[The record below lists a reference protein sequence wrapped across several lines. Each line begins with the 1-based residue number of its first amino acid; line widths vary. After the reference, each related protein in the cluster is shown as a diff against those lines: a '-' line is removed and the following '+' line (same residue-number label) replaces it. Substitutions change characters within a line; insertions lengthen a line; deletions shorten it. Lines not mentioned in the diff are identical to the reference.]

1 MRIDFEIVHISRVS
15 KLLPRPEYVLVI
27 EDFYKNLASRIALKY
42 FPSFKTINISK
53 HDSEAIYDAF
63 MSHLTELKE
72 VYESLI
78 DEESKKTFYGFWL
91 GRITNIFSYLHHS
104 NCVHYLLTGFIPKAG
119 GIVIQAGTYD
129 GGTAKVFS
137 EMGYKVYSFEM
148 NKENFALSKQVAA
161 ENNFILENLGLG
173 SAKGELRYTGMHINQ
188 NGSEIAEITTLDA
201 YVRENNL
208 PSVDFIELDVE
219 GAEMDILKGAVVTI
233 ARFKPILAI
242 SAYHKY
248 DDFWTIMNFIKSIRP
263 DYEFAL
269 QHGILRPETEPMT
282 FKNYESDYCIPGLID
297 EMERRNFDECV
308 LFAR

>member
-1 MRIDFEIVHISRVS
+1 MSDFNIISLIDVNS
-15 KLLPRPEYVLVI
+15 KLNRGIKYILVAENI
-27 EDFYKNLASRIALKY
+27 YINLASRIALKY
-42 FPSFKTINISK
+42 IPDKITINILK
-53 HDSEAIYDAF
+53 GDSEVVYQTF
-63 MSHLTELKE
+63 MNHLDDLYE

-91 GRITNIFSYLHHS
+91 GRITNRFGYLHHS

-119 GIVIQAGTYD
+119 GIVIQAGACD
-129 GGTAKVFS
+129 GGTAKLFS

-148 NKENFALSKQVAA
+148 NKEYFKKTKIVAE
-161 ENNFILENLGLG
+161 ENNFVLENLGLG
-173 SAKGELRYTGMHINQ
+173 SEKGELKYTGMNINPA
-188 NGSEIAEITTLDA
+188 GSETARITTLDA

-208 PSVDFIELDVE
+208 QSVDFIELDTE

-248 DDFWTIMNFIKSIRP
+248 DDFWTIMNFIKSIRT

-269 QHGILRPETEPMT
+269 QHGVMLPESEPMT
-282 FKNYESDYCIPGLID
+282 FENVEHDYHIPGLTD
-297 EMERRNFDECV
+297 RVERRNFDECV